1 MAFMIQ
7 CFANFGSGSPV
18 RQNARLGEGREA
30 DGGDLVKFRMIGQ
43 NICHIAVLG
52 DGSLDIRLVQVRRR
66 EPAGQADAVDAEEA
80 LRKMELRNGPQTFRP
95 DDGLLLTSSICPPM
109 RKTLNPRRA
118 SRWAWENPFV
128 TIWMLGS
135 VM

>member
-1 MAFMIQ
+1 MA
-7 CFANFGSGSPV
+7 
-18 RQNARLGEGREA
+18 RRLSDPTTA
-30 DGGDLVKFRMIGQ
+30 SVD
-43 NICHIAVLG
+43 VL
-52 DGSLDIRLVQVRRR
+52 
-66 EPAGQADAVDAEEA
+66 
-80 LRKMELRNGPQTFRP
+80 
-95 DDGLLLTSSICPPM
+95 ICPPM